1 MGGREEEGEE
11 ARGWERK
18 GEDEGNE
25 RNGRNEGD
33 GRNESN
39 EGNEGNERS
48 EWQVIY
54 GVLGVEERLL
64 DRRGWG
70 LLVGSG
76 GRWWGC
82 GVLSGGGGCWGSGGG
97 AFGRV
102 GLWWSDA
109 LCIECFDGVV
119 ELTVVFSRVDV
130 ERDFE
135 VVAHLD
141 VELAEVVVTEDGEGD
156 PGGELAGVLFDD
168 VVAC

>member
-1 MGGREEEGEE
+1 M
-11 ARGWERK
+11 W
-18 GEDEGNE
+18 
-25 RNGRNEGD
+25 
-33 GRNESN
+33 
-39 EGNEGNERS
+39 
-48 EWQVIY
+48 
-54 GVLGVEERLL
+54 
-64 DRRGWG
+64 
-70 LLVGSG
+70 SG

-82 GVLSGGGGCWGSGGG
+82 GLLSGGGGCWGRGGG
-97 AFGRV
+97 AFGSV

-119 ELTVVFSRVDV
+119 ELAVVFSRVDV

-156 PGGELAGVLFDD
+156 PGWELAGVLFDD

>member
-1 MGGREEEGEE
+1 M
-11 ARGWERK
+11 
-18 GEDEGNE
+18 
-25 RNGRNEGD
+25 
-33 GRNESN
+33 
-39 EGNEGNERS
+39 
-48 EWQVIY
+48 
-54 GVLGVEERLL
+54 
-64 DRRGWG
+64 
-70 LLVGSG
+70 
-76 GRWWGC
+76 
-82 GVLSGGGGCWGSGGG
+82 LSGGGGCWGRGGG